1 MDFLSLNKRILFF
14 ACFLFEYFVLYWIF
28 IFFFVSDETAKWEKI
43 TYLGIVSCTGLAVYI
58 LSKGHH
64 HYDEPPVSFPLY
76 GIWFFLIPF
85 LLKFHCKNFMFLFFH
100 EHSWILLRDGH
111 IFSTRFML
119 LLLWYVIIFSLP
131 HFKCILNLS
140 DLLFF

>member
-1 MDFLSLNKRILFF
+1 MDFLLLNKRILFF

-28 IFFFVSDETAKWEKI
+28 IFSFVSDETAKWEKI

-85 LLKFHCKNFMFLFFH
+85 MLKFHCENVMFLFFH
-100 EHSWILLRDGH
+100 EHSWILLSFLVERWAH
-111 IFSTRFML
+111 FFYSF
-119 LLLWYVIIFSLP
+119 YVIVTLICN
-131 HFKCILNLS
+131 HFLF
-140 DLLFF
+140 DRLFF